1 MRCTRCDMAAR
12 PTAPR
17 VSSTRL
23 EAGKTS
29 TGIFADLRIAG
40 ASGFYVWAFLGAKPF
55 TSIVANFSA

>member
-1 MRCTRCDMAAR
+1 VAAR

-23 EAGKTS
+23 EAGKIS
-29 TGIFADLRIAG
+29 AGIFADLRIAS